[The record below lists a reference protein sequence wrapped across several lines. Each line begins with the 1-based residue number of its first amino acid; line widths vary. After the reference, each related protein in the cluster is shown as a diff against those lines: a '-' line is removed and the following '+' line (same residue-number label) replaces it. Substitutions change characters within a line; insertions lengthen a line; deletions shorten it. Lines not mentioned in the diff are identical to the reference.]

1 METDKLVA
9 MCRLFNEKH
18 TFAVG
23 DIVEWKHGLK
33 NKRSNGPFVVVQ
45 VYDTPPVDN
54 EAGSGSAYFNEPLDI
69 VLGHID
75 SDGDFLVFHY
85 DSRRLQ
91 PVK

>member
-9 MCRLFNEKH
+9 MCRLLNEKH
-18 TFAVG
+18 KFAVG

-33 NKRSNGPFVVVQ
+33 NKRPAGPFVVVH
-45 VYDTPPVDN
+45 VLDTPLVDHV
-54 EAGSGSAYFNEPLDI
+54 AVPGSVYFSEPLDI

-75 SDGDFLVFHY
+75 SDGEFLVYHY
-85 DSRRLQ
+85 DSRRFQ